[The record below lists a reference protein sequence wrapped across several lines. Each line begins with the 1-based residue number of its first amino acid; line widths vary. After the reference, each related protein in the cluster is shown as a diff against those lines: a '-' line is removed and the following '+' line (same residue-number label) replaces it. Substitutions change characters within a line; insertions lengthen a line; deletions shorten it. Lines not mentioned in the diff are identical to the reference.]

1 MPSIHPS
8 RLAPFAAAAVLVTGT
23 GAAHAAITG
32 NAGVVSQYIFRG
44 AVEDGRTAFQ
54 GGLDYDHDS
63 GFYAG
68 TWFSTLDYS
77 QEPGNPDNNEV
88 DLYAGY
94 SGSAGDFGYDVGLL
108 YFYYTGSGEA
118 PGSEVEDADANVPEA
133 YVSSSYGPVGLS
145 VNYALDDATWT
156 NAGDT
161 YINLS
166 FEYGLPSDFT
176 FAADAGYYVYT
187 KDGEFIAE
195 TADSE
200 DGGFRDA
207 TLSLS
212 HPLAATGADMSINYT
227 IGGEDRVGESIDD
240 HFWAGATW
248 SF

>member
-1 MPSIHPS
+1 MPSINPS
-8 RLAPFAAAAVLVTGT
+8 RLAPFVSAAVLLTAT
-23 GAAHAAITG
+23 GAAHAEITG
-32 NAGVVSQYIFRG
+32 NASVVSKYIFRG
-44 AVEDGRTAFQ
+44 VVEDGRTAFQ
-54 GGLDYDHDS
+54 GGLDYSHDS

-77 QEPGNPDNNEV
+77 AEADNPDNNEI

-94 SGSAGDFGYDVGLL
+94 SASAGDFGYDVGLL
-108 YFYYTGSGEA
+108 YFYYTGSGENA
-118 PGSEVEDADANVPEA
+118 SGVEDADANVPEA
-133 YVSSSYGPVGLS
+133 YAAGSYGPVGLS

-161 YINLS
+161 YISLS

-176 FAADAGYYVYT
+176 VAADAGYYVYA

-207 TLSLS
+207 TISLS
-212 HPLAATGADMSINYT
+212 HPLAATGADMSVSYT
-227 IGGEDRVGESIDD
+227 VGGEDRVGESIDD
-240 HFWAGATW
+240 NFWAGATW